1 MSVHYDGL
9 AGEYPT
15 RKNLSSVAQGIA
27 AENNGGRESEA
38 FTKWIAISIS
48 NQFFSKRF
56 L

>member
-27 AENNGGRESEA
+27 EENN
-38 FTKWIAISIS
+38 
-48 NQFFSKRF
+48 
-56 L
+56 